1 MRYLLQALLL
11 LLSTGP
17 LGAQVEV
24 TNEGEL
30 FVAPGQDVFINGNFT
45 NRSSQLANLGVVGL
59 TGDFQNEA
67 RVLNPGDGL
76 FRFIGDSEQNLV
88 LFDTLSFF
96 ELEIFNPAGLNMI
109 GDHHAEV
116 HEHLYFE
123 DGVINTTAESMIFF
137 REFATYSDA
146 RDFSHING
154 PVLRRG
160 DSDFVFPVGKGGVL
174 RAPAV
179 SELSAP
185 TTFLAE
191 YFDFSFSSLETDF
204 TLNRIN
210 DQEYW
215 QIERVGD
222 DADARVTLP
231 YDESS
236 GFLDDLNELQI
247 AYFNNDNLWT
257 RREAQSD
264 GASPITNLITLDFI
278 TNFGYFTTAEDRSF
292 LADRIEIIATQ
303 EDDCAIIVSWVVPP
317 DYPITLYEIER
328 SFDGQNFEKIDEMP
342 GDSLPFIEYTLRWY
356 ADNGL
361 YAEPEIFYRL
371 RINFPDGTSTLTNI
385 TMVENQC
392 PFFDCTIFPNPVFA
406 SQNLKLRIESGAP
419 RELPLQIYGVLGRL
433 LWEETLQLLEGRRDY
448 EIQTRDRDFPAGT
461 YFLYLGPRKS
471 LKFVVLR

>member
-215 QIERVGD
+215 QIERLGE
-222 DADARVTLP
+222 DANARVTLP

-328 SFDGQNFEKIDEMP
+328 SFDG
-342 GDSLPFIEYTLRWY
+342 
-356 ADNGL
+356 
-361 YAEPEIFYRL
+361 
-371 RINFPDGTSTLTNI
+371 
-385 TMVENQC
+385 
-392 PFFDCTIFPNPVFA
+392 
-406 SQNLKLRIESGAP
+406 
-419 RELPLQIYGVLGRL
+419 
-433 LWEETLQLLEGRRDY
+433 
-448 EIQTRDRDFPAGT
+448 
-461 YFLYLGPRKS
+461 
-471 LKFVVLR
+471 